1 MVDVRTNLL
10 KNRRTLSEKDYQ
22 KERSL
27 LQKSVVGI
35 VVAAV
40 IVVSLSVWNLFLAN
54 KLSGIETAVT
64 AASKELQGL
73 SQASAQQIY
82 LKSRLNLVT
91 GFLGERTDA
100 RESLQKIL
108 AINVGGSHLSGLSFE
123 NESMLGVEYVSTNI
137 TALND
142 LLKYYQSDTGY
153 FTQVVS
159 RGINRSQDGSYKL
172 TMSLSLPKEN
182 K

>member
-142 LLKYYQSDTGY
+142 LLKYYQSDTD
-153 FTQVVS
+153 T
-159 RGINRSQDGSYKL
+159 
-172 TMSLSLPKEN
+172 LPK
-182 K
+182 

>member
-159 RGINRSQDGSYKL
+159 GVSTVHKMAATN
-172 TMSLSLPKEN
+172 
-182 K
+182 

>member
-1 MVDVRTNLL
+1 M
-10 KNRRTLSEKDYQ
+10 
-22 KERSL
+22 
-27 LQKSVVGI
+27 GI

-40 IVVSLSVWNLFLAN
+40 IVISLSVWNLFLAN
-54 KLSGIETAVT
+54 KLSTIETATT

-108 AINVGGSHLSGLSFE
+108 AINVAGSHLAGLSFE
-123 NESMLGVEYVSTNI
+123 NESMLGVEYVSVNI

-159 RGINRSQDGSYKL
+159 RGINRSRDGTYKL
-172 TMSLSLPKEN
+172 SMSLSLPKEN

>member
-73 SQASAQQIY
+73 SQASAQQSY